1 MNATVT
7 QAYMAVQRAAS
18 AMHRNAYLLL
28 LAGASAM
35 LLLLLLPD
43 AAMAK
48 CQPPGV
54 PERAGSGVPGLLDS
68 RDSTMEGDSYYG
80 DYGFAGL
87 TWHACDLGGPIAG
100 NEWAGDPDAMLDTR
114 IGNAGLGLAKW
125 IAAAVT
131 GLHAYNSDPSAAL
144 ESFDSIVES
153 MSNLVRELVVDQ
165 WMVLA
170 IVIAA
175 ISMFV
180 WAATQE
186 TRKVLVSGG
195 SFLAAVAFI
204 SFVGT
209 YPIQVAQAIDGVGS
223 NAIAAADQR
232 SLEVAGIDAEPEEAV
247 GAIIHDNI
255 MYPLWAKGALGNDD
269 QTAAHADTWA
279 NDLYRAGA
287 TTYDQTDVSEDDK
300 KKEYEQIYNE
310 LGKSEDTYMQTVMKG
325 QGYNRAGVGAIML
338 VMTGI
343 VGIIRVLAEFL
354 IFSSLIVFR
363 FIPIVGPIFAVLAV
377 VPATRTI
384 AKMGLNIVGAA
395 AINAV
400 IFGVVASLHTALTGF
415 YANNLDFGLMLVM
428 SLVTTY
434 LIWKFTKPFRSV
446 TQMVSP
452 TSVSAS
458 ISEGSDMN
466 LMGKLMKGWALFN
479 TGKAVGGRDDD
490 RSPDETT
497 PDRSGDDK
505 TREHMVNEGPQT
517 SNSGVDRAELLPSP
531 APMVAAPPAA
541 SMPSGELVPQAAEF
555 PEVRHPEVGT
565 QADVERSDTRQL
577 APGAR
582 PVEIEPQRDTER
594 SDSPTPMPAAPAPA
608 QPFTPSDPT
617 TQPGSMRDKDDDA
630 DEQREQAHL
639 DRTMETRIVSA
650 IDRAAAQQGSANAE
664 SPATGEVT
672 DRELP
677 ADVIRMDYDPSAQV
691 YFNPRVDAQTTADFN
706 QTIFVPGREPVTRTE
721 TVDGDEAQM
730 GRDRA

>member
-1 MNATVT
+1 MNSTLT
-7 QAYMAVQRAAS
+7 HAYVAIQRVSS

-35 LLLLLLPD
+35 LLILLLPD

-68 RDSTMEGDSYYG
+68 RSTTMQGDSYYG
-80 DYGFAGL
+80 DYGYAGL
-87 TWHACDLGGPIAG
+87 TWHACDLGGPIRG

-114 IGNAGLGLAKW
+114 IGNAGLGIAKW

-144 ESFDSIVES
+144 ESFDGIVES
-153 MSNLVRELVVDQ
+153 MSTLVRELVVDQ

-170 IVIAA
+170 IVISA
-175 ISMFV
+175 ICMFV

-186 TRKVLVSGG
+186 TRKVLMSAG

-232 SLEVAGIDAEPEEAV
+232 SLEVAGIDAEPQEAV

-255 MYPLWAKGALGNDD
+255 MYPLWAKGALGSDE
-269 QTAAHADTWA
+269 QTAPHEDTWA

-287 TTYDQTDVSEDDK
+287 TTYDQTDVSEKEK
-300 KKEYEQIYNE
+300 KKEYEKIYNE
-310 LGKSEDTYMQTVMKG
+310 LGKSEDTHMQTVMKG
-325 QGYNRAGVGAIML
+325 QGYNRAGIGAIML

-343 VGIIRVLAEFL
+343 VAVIRVLAEFL

-434 LIWKFTKPFRSV
+434 LIWKFTKPFRSI

-458 ISEGSDMN
+458 ISDGADVN
-466 LMGKLMKGWALFN
+466 PMGKLMKAWALFN
-479 TGKAVGGRDDD
+479 TGKAVGDRDDKRAPGETAG
-490 RSPDETT
+490 RSE
-497 PDRSGDDK
+497 DDT
-505 TREHMVNEGPQT
+505 TREHMVNEGPDT
-517 SNSGVDRAELLPSP
+517 SRGGIDRTELLPSP
-531 APMVAAPPAA
+531 APTVAAPAVSSA
-541 SMPSGELVPQAAEF
+541 SSSDLVPQVASY

-565 QADVERSDTRQL
+565 QADVERADTRGL
-577 APGAR
+577 APGAQSA
-582 PVEIEPQRDTER
+582 EIESQSA
-594 SDSPTPMPAAPAPA
+594 SDETDSSTPTPMAP
-608 QPFTPSDPT
+608 TPVASDPM

-650 IDRAAAQQGSANAE
+650 IDRAAAQQGSDNAE

-677 ADVIRMDYDPSAQV
+677 QDVIRMDYDPSAQV

-706 QTIFVPGREPVTRTE
+706 QTIYVPGQQPVTRTE
-721 TVDGDEAQM
+721 TVDSDGAQM
-730 GRDRA
+730 GREHA